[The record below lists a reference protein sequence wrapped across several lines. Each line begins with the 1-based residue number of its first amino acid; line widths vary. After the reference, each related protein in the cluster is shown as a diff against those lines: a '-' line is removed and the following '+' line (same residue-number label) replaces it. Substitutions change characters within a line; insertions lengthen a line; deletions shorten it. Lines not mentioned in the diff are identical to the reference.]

1 MKKILIGNVITGD
14 EKLFL
19 QFELEKKK
27 YGIEKLFSATAMSND
42 ILQPSKNSNMKIEY
56 EIADDYNE
64 AIIKMDN
71 TARIGITLTNFM
83 NKIDK
88 IYPILNQYWNLI
100 KDFNI
105 SKMQELYNNIE
116 IIIQNFNL
124 KQYKLN
130 YNVSEALL
138 EIHQLMASKDAEELK
153 SCKQIIQDIS
163 QEKNPNKEFLPIL
176 EFVKRIFDLKNKN
189 YHYYNYSNLIWITA
203 EILDENKDNIYQNYN
218 FLLLEL
224 IKKLELKLKANV
236 NEALKAL
243 ISQIFRNFYNDY
255 RQASNPE
262 KLFEFLTTAKKN
274 MENNPYNNY
283 YKNIYKY
290 ISSIQLESISRKY
303 NKEYDKT
310 KRFEKFS
317 LQEMSKIF
325 VKTLLEDINYISNN
339 YNTVPNTISN
349 TIILSKNVY
358 KYEISSFYELFY
370 ISRYYIK
377 EDGNNLTKC
386 NLCGKY
392 FITQGKITEQH
403 CRRIYKEDLNCCE
416 YSNFN
421 ARKSNSLDSRIS
433 KEKND
438 IKMMLIKRDLK
449 NKTQEQDEFN
459 KKLETKIDE
468 LNLEKNKLEENE
480 LEEKQR
486 KLLEWLEAEHA
497 NLKK

>member
-1 MKKILIGNVITGD
+1 MKKNLIGNVITGD

-19 QFELEKKK
+19 QFELKKKK
-27 YGIEKLFSATAMSND
+27 YGIEKLFLATAMPND
-42 ILQPSKNSNMKIEY
+42 ILQPYENNNMKIEY

-64 AIIKMDN
+64 AIIKGDT

-88 IYPILNQYWNLI
+88 IYPILNEYWNLI
-100 KDFNI
+100 KDFDI

-116 IIIQNFNL
+116 IIIQDFNL

-138 EIHQLMASKDAEELK
+138 EIHQLMASKDDEEELK

-163 QEKNPNKEFLPIL
+163 QEKKSNKEFLPIL
-176 EFVKRIFDLKNKN
+176 EFVKRIFNLKNKN
-189 YHYYNYSNLIWITA
+189 YHYYSYSNLIWITA
-203 EILDENKDNIYQNYN
+203 EILDKKATMQQNYN
-218 FLLLEL
+218 YLLLEL
-224 IKKLELKLKANV
+224 IKKLEQKLQVKVNDPLKILV
-236 NEALKAL
+236 H
-243 ISQIFRNFYNDY
+243 QIFKIFYDDY
-255 RQASNPE
+255 RYANNPE
-262 KLFEFLTTAKKN
+262 NILRFFVKIKSNIEK
-274 MENNPYNNY
+274 NPYNTY
-283 YKNIYKY
+283 YRNIYKY
-290 ISSIQLESISRKY
+290 ISSIE
-303 NKEYDKT
+303 DKKVSDIE
-310 KRFEKFS
+310 KRFERFS

-325 VKTLLEDINYISNN
+325 VDTLLEDISYILENYIN
-339 YNTVPNTISN
+339 VPNTIAN
-349 TIILSKNVY
+349 TNMLSKKIY
-358 KYEISSFYELFY
+358 KYELSSFYELFY

-377 EDGNNLTKC
+377 KDGNNLTQC
-386 NLCGKY
+386 NLCGRY
-392 FITQGKITEQH
+392 FITQGKVTEHH
-403 CRRIYKEDLNCCE
+403 CRRIYKKNLNCCE

-433 KEKND
+433 KEKNN
-438 IKMMLIKRDLK
+438 IKMMLIKRDLR

>member
-42 ILQPSKNSNMKIEY
+42 ILQPSKNSNMKVEY

-138 EIHQLMASKDAEELK
+138 EIHQLMASKDDEELK
-153 SCKQIIQDIS
+153 SCKQLIQKIS
-163 QEKNPNKEFLPIL
+163 QEVKPDKELLYIL
-176 EFVKRIFDLKNKN
+176 EFIKKIFNLKNN
-189 YHYYNYSNLIWITA
+189 NYNYYSYADLIWVTA
-203 EILDENKDNIYQNYN
+203 EIIDENKDTIHQNYN

-224 IKKLELKLKANV
+224 LKKLELKLKANV

-290 ISSIQLESISRKY
+290 IASIQLESISRKY

-416 YSNFN
+416 YTIKYFKETNSYKAETSNKLN
-421 ARKSNSLDSRIS
+421 KIRS
-433 KEKND
+433 
-438 IKMMLIKRDLK
+438 MLKKRDVSH
-449 NKTQEQDEFN
+449 KTNEFN
-459 KKLETKIDE
+459 EFTKRYEKIKDEINSKNINQEDKDKEILNWIRLEHT
-468 LNLEKNKLEENE
+468 
-480 LEEKQR
+480 
-486 KLLEWLEAEHA
+486 
-497 NLKK
+497 NLKINK